1 MAGGATDEAIAFLQ
15 KTSTV
20 TGGTVYRDLARVIG
34 RILLERPENA
44 VDLLETTL
52 LTKKNV
58 FTPEDPAQLPEPKPS
73 AATEAIRGLYV
84 TPEPEVDPETGA
96 VSEPQPPNIF
106 DTEDLVEA
114 SELFASVGVGL
125 GPIEMYHV
133 ALAAQRLGENQELQ
147 LESVRFFGKFF
158 GLKGAYYVYETKLKD
173 PPPPPEDAKP
183 EEVNPKLN
191 AHVYFVQSSPGG
203 AATQLPLVTPL
214 MMLRAKQMKRYLQ
227 GDLDAEVSA
236 YPVFPGK
243 EAHYLRALVGH
254 IAAETTLVPM
264 GSFTEGEGGVIEPT
278 DGYTPMGA
286 DDLVTPDGWVKR
298 YPQITDQGRSEL
310 DVNPE
315 DEEGEEAP
323 LPPQLTALEAADW
336 ASLKNSTVLG
346 AKHQVTGV
354 ASMKWPGA
362 YAVACNGRF
371 ACLYVGDGVRN
382 VPLSPVAPP
391 PLMTEY
397 NMEDIPESS
406 ELPPKPEDPTAE
418 GGDGEDAEGEA
429 DE

>member
-191 AHVYFVQSSPGG
+191 AHVYFVQSSPG
-203 AATQLPLVTPL
+203 AVATQLPLVTPL

-227 GDLDAEVSA
+227 GAQPSNTSWTVDRAARTAAAPAACAPHRSA
-236 YPVFPGK
+236 PSL
-243 EAHYLRALVGH
+243 AHALRAQATWTPRCLPTLCFP
-254 IAAETTLVPM
+254 ARRRTTCARWWGTSRPRPRWCRWGPSPARPPPGAPPSPRHRWGEGPPQRLTPRRCA
-264 GSFTEGEGGVIEPT
+264 EGEGGVIEPT

-286 DDLVTPDGWVKR
+286 DDLVTPDGCAR
-298 YPQITDQGRSEL
+298 PHSRAS
-310 DVNPE
+310 
-315 DEEGEEAP
+315 
-323 LPPQLTALEAADW
+323 AA
-336 ASLKNSTVLG
+336 
-346 AKHQVTGV
+346 
-354 ASMKWPGA
+354 
-362 YAVACNGRF
+362 
-371 ACLYVGDGVRN
+371 
-382 VPLSPVAPP
+382 
-391 PLMTEY
+391 
-397 NMEDIPESS
+397 
-406 ELPPKPEDPTAE
+406 
-418 GGDGEDAEGEA
+418 
-429 DE
+429 